1 MTNNSELQAKASR
14 TDALIIFG
22 YRVVGRI
29 MKVVPPAAI
38 AVATS
43 IVVPV
48 VCVFMRK
55 QRPIVARN
63 LRRVNP
69 ELRGFKLRR
78 AVSKS
83 YQSYARYFVETFRLP
98 TLSKEIINSKISVTG
113 FEHIENGLNL
123 GKGVILALPHLGG
136 WEWSGRWLIDQG
148 HNLNAV
154 VEKLDSQGLFQ
165 IFVDLRKSY
174 GVNVIPLDDK
184 AGVAVQEAL
193 ARNEIVALLSDRDL
207 QGNGIEVEFF
217 GERTTVP
224 AGPAFFAL
232 RTGATLLSLGTY
244 FAKGFDQHETVVR
257 PAVNIQRTG
266 SLRDDMKIVAQDLVR
281 EFEILI
287 REKPEQWHLFQPNW
301 PSDKIAETC

>member
-1 MTNNSELQAKASR
+1 
-14 TDALIIFG
+14 
-22 YRVVGRI
+22 
-29 MKVVPPAAI
+29 
-38 AVATS
+38 
-43 IVVPV
+43 
-48 VCVFMRK
+48 
-55 QRPIVARN
+55 
-63 LRRVNP
+63 
-69 ELRGFKLRR
+69 
-78 AVSKS
+78 
-83 YQSYARYFVETFRLP
+83 
-98 TLSKEIINSKISVTG
+98 
-113 FEHIENGLNL
+113 
-123 GKGVILALPHLGG
+123 
-136 WEWSGRWLIDQG
+136 LIDQG

-217 GERTTVP
+217 GEQTTVP

-244 FAKGFDQHETVVR
+244 FAKGLDQHETVVR

-287 REKPEQWHLFQPNW
+287 RKKPEQWHLFQPNW